1 MKKTILM
8 IVSVIILLATSIA
21 IGYYIYKTQIAK
33 EQNIA
38 KNNIEENIVREE
50 RNITIEQVNTQ
61 EEKVTPNTE
70 FVLKEYYKTCGHT
83 TINYVEI
90 PSKIVNMTEEEL
102 QHEYPDWEIKEFAK
116 EQVILEK
123 EKEGTCDQHYVLRQ
137 KDGYI
142 AVYWI
147 NSQGQESLKEVTG
160 VATEYLTDNDLME
173 IEEGIFVYGLQE
185 LNSKIEDYE

>member
-8 IVSVIILLATSIA
+8 IVSVIILLATSIT

-102 QHEYPDWEIKEFAK
+102 QHEYPDW
-116 EQVILEK
+116 
-123 EKEGTCDQHYVLRQ
+123 
-137 KDGYI
+137 
-142 AVYWI
+142 
-147 NSQGQESLKEVTG
+147 
-160 VATEYLTDNDLME
+160 
-173 IEEGIFVYGLQE
+173 
-185 LNSKIEDYE
+185 